1 MPVETMLALQS
12 ILKNS
17 NSDTCLQELQRF
29 VERGTEVVQLCSRN
43 DCKRIYSIL
52 KKELKKT
59 SNSQE
64 ECSWVS
70 VILRVVQH
78 LANNPHEPNDAVIFE
93 YFPKMIVETYEC
105 ISHLLQ
111 TSSYFEKTLEDT
123 LETIITLSE
132 YSSRAKGRMISMF
145 SLMILSDV
153 TNVKFSFHIK
163 MEMLKSLNLLLE
175 RCPSSV
181 RQQLNQVPEFT
192 ELINFLAALIQTIG
206 DYEFQV
212 GVIECLFRLIQKP
225 QRECFAKFWFSDKGV
240 QKAFLDVRDSDF
252 ETDCREFLN
261 HLNETTFP
269 RNVFSIPCDAAYL
282 GSIQLEKPQDAKY
295 SEFWVDFNC
304 GSRRITIFCNQEP
317 SESQEEEEDE
327 LLWETVSIHHKVVE
341 KYSLE
346 DNIVKLYLKHPVRDL
361 ISFGPMIPDTVVTIA
376 FQPHCSIQGAL
387 DGTLKTPNKI
397 GQKVSRSI
405 QSIHVN
411 LKTTENE
418 DDYQIPSS
426 IADEQTDMGNLCDD
440 LAKRIA
446 DKLTTKVGKPCPR
459 QPKVSMPLQ
468 PMAIS
473 ARYNRNIEMPTT
485 TSSTQ
490 HTASSNT
497 SSGRSTSL
505 LQSKP
510 LEKSSQP
517 NSKSPDKDR
526 APAGSKTPKSCHG
539 VRRVKTPLVMAPVP
553 VEVKKPVS
561 PDMSLDIAERRL
573 KVSEAIAHA
582 SEDEEDEDVQE
593 CDVDTIPDSCP
604 VEINVSSQPITE
616 SLSKEEKI
624 QQVAKLKDKILIEDP
639 NYTGYNKTVYCAA
652 KSPALSNI
660 TEEGTITSNDKT
672 PKSVSGL
679 ATIKEDG
686 SQKSVD
692 DFKENTQQ
700 PTKRKGA
707 TKRGR
712 ANKGK
717 KSKPRAAPTTRAKRG
732 RKNKSIKDEISGE
745 SDDDDIGELIVE
757 VEKQPNPVMD
767 ESHKHKDLEV
777 EHTELNDFS
786 PEIDKIDRS
795 FGFETDGV
803 DEKQTTRATRSR
815 SAKNKAKLPQAIKT
829 CKGRESNRTVE
840 DNESQSNTETKKE
853 GNTQNKPKPKRVKQ
867 SKFKPPAKT
876 FEKTEAIKSS
886 IDIPENMHDNF
897 DFMESQYSQTSQ
909 IKNSSPINLSS
920 PPAKKDGTGEQKQ
933 VFASLNNSSQKV
945 PKFFKSKYKA
955 EVGVTPSQA
964 SADMFDFEPDAGRKQ
979 GHPLCSSKADID
991 IYGNW
996 NKQETSNAHR
1006 NNLSK
1011 AKYSYMESNNELG
1024 KQKKEAVQKPK
1035 QAKVKGHK
1043 KKTSSTNEDITAV
1056 YQDPAEDAQ
1065 NTEEVPFCS
1074 KKIDKSRKP
1083 LANIEN
1089 HQKIKSNDS
1098 YQVRDISIERNEPQS
1113 AHEKINEKKQRPT
1126 ENNIQNKDLSLDEK
1140 RQLI

>member
-526 APAGSKTPKSCHG
+526 
-539 VRRVKTPLVMAPVP
+539 
-553 VEVKKPVS
+553 
-561 PDMSLDIAERRL
+561 
-573 KVSEAIAHA
+573 
-582 SEDEEDEDVQE
+582 DVQE

-745 SDDDDIGELIVE
+745 SDDD
-757 VEKQPNPVMD
+757 
-767 ESHKHKDLEV
+767 
-777 EHTELNDFS
+777 
-786 PEIDKIDRS
+786 
-795 FGFETDGV
+795 
-803 DEKQTTRATRSR
+803 
-815 SAKNKAKLPQAIKT
+815 
-829 CKGRESNRTVE
+829 
-840 DNESQSNTETKKE
+840 
-853 GNTQNKPKPKRVKQ
+853 
-867 SKFKPPAKT
+867 
-876 FEKTEAIKSS
+876 
-886 IDIPENMHDNF
+886 
-897 DFMESQYSQTSQ
+897 
-909 IKNSSPINLSS
+909 
-920 PPAKKDGTGEQKQ
+920 
-933 VFASLNNSSQKV
+933 
-945 PKFFKSKYKA
+945 
-955 EVGVTPSQA
+955 
-964 SADMFDFEPDAGRKQ
+964 
-979 GHPLCSSKADID
+979 
-991 IYGNW
+991 
-996 NKQETSNAHR
+996 
-1006 NNLSK
+1006 
-1011 AKYSYMESNNELG
+1011 
-1024 KQKKEAVQKPK
+1024 
-1035 QAKVKGHK
+1035 
-1043 KKTSSTNEDITAV
+1043 
-1056 YQDPAEDAQ
+1056 
-1065 NTEEVPFCS
+1065 
-1074 KKIDKSRKP
+1074 
-1083 LANIEN
+1083 
-1089 HQKIKSNDS
+1089 
-1098 YQVRDISIERNEPQS
+1098 
-1113 AHEKINEKKQRPT
+1113 
-1126 ENNIQNKDLSLDEK
+1126 
-1140 RQLI
+1140 